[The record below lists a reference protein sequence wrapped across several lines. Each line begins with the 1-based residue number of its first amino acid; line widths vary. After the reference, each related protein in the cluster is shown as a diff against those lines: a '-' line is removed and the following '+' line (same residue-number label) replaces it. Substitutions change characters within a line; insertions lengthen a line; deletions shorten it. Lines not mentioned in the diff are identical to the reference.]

1 MSSSISKMRL
11 WNFRQTTL
19 RGAMLRKQRKRLVC
33 LKGPSLGYVRA
44 RSLLRQVPQ
53 LQLGTPVSENTTR
66 TPSLLHCSWN
76 SSSGQDITTCDSEST
91 SQGLYCGWLRQVCD
105 STKIEEFYTVRKQL
119 LPTNI
124 YLRLTLYAWIQ
135 LHGCCTVYLIIVKTS
150 CIVGHHRYS
159 FP

>member
-1 MSSSISKMRL
+1 
-11 WNFRQTTL
+11 
-19 RGAMLRKQRKRLVC
+19 MLRKQRKRLVC

-66 TPSLLHCSWN
+66 TPSLLHCSLK

-91 SQGLYCGWLRQVCD
+91 SQGLYCGLLRQVCD

-119 LPTNI
+119 PTIDRLFAVPLRERLRTHKVFTKNKPQRFYLDYHKFSIKAYVLDVYYNRLSEAILIHIHNI
-124 YLRLTLYAWIQ
+124 
-135 LHGCCTVYLIIVKTS
+135 
-150 CIVGHHRYS
+150 
-159 FP
+159 